1 MEDASKAMDI
11 AVGVIIFMIA
21 LSVNV
26 ALYVSINKAVQE
38 VLSINDTQTNV
49 IVSDEEINNTYV
61 EYTSSE
67 IFFMIQ
73 DMILLT
79 DETGAEYI
87 RDEYTPYT
95 NDVTVELWKNGSNG
109 ILKRW
114 NNLQLFIND
123 MYRQNGDTVT
133 SLFKTYFPD
142 NVKYKIE
149 YVYEYQDVD
158 KLNLSNHKLKT
169 IKFTKM

>member
-79 DETGAEYI
+79 DETGSEYI

-95 NDVTVELWKNGSNG
+95 NDVTVELWQNGSNV

-114 NNLQLFIND
+114 NNLQH
-123 MYRQNGDTVT
+123 QNYHNLGN
-133 SLFKTYFPD
+133 P
-142 NVKYKIE
+142 
-149 YVYEYQDVD
+149 
-158 KLNLSNHKLKT
+158 LNNRYIQLLHL
-169 IKFTKM
+169 